1 MKPSGRQSIVQGAV
15 ILTASTLIVKFVGA
29 LFKIPLAN
37 ILGGVGMSYFVSA
50 YDVLIPIYSMTVT
63 GLGVAV
69 SRMVSQQGEGNGS
82 AASILKTARVLYH
95 RVGLGGS
102 PVFRGCSPYRA
113 HRQSVG
119 GVIGLL
125 YCAVGA
131 VFLSFFG
138 LPRVFSGSAEYA
150 SHRQKPDPRSLR

>member
-63 GLGVAV
+63 GL
-69 SRMVSQQGEGNGS
+69 
-82 AASILKTARVLYH
+82 
-95 RVGLGGS
+95 
-102 PVFRGCSPYRA
+102 VF
-113 HRQSVG
+113 Q
-119 GVIGLL
+119 LL
-125 YCAVGA
+125 
-131 VFLSFFG
+131 L
-138 LPRVFSGSAEYA
+138 EY
-150 SHRQKPDPRSLR
+150 L

>member
-69 SRMVSQQGEGNGS
+69 SRMVSQQGKE
-82 AASILKTARVLYH
+82 R
-95 RVGLGGS
+95 
-102 PVFRGCSPYRA
+102 
-113 HRQSVG
+113 
-119 GVIGLL
+119 
-125 YCAVGA
+125 
-131 VFLSFFG
+131 
-138 LPRVFSGSAEYA
+138 
-150 SHRQKPDPRSLR
+150 LRRIHP